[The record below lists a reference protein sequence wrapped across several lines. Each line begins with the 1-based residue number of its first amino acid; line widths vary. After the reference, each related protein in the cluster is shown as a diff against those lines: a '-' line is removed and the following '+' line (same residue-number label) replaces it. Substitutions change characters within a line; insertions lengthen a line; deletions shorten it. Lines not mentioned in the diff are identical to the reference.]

1 MGCSCYCR
9 RGGGFGRLMRTSRPR
24 CSLTRGVRVIP
35 VLVDSARMPRREQL
49 PASLGKLA
57 TRPAVELSPARF
69 RADLGPLISVPG
81 GCAGVHDRAAHRRGR
96 PPAGCRAG
104 LGRGVGADAAAA
116 AVERAGTVRVLPR
129 SRRRDRE
136 PGAAGPAD
144 RRERQRP
151 GQAVPLVRV
160 PRTLPR
166 ILEPGEVD
174 ALTAAL
180 RTHRD
185 RAMAAA
191 MVLGGLRRCE
201 VLGLRLGDLRLAE
214 RRVLVTEGKG
224 GHQWLIPV
232 SARFFTEV
240 SAYLDAERPAD
251 PGTDRVFVVLKGQRR
266 GRPLLAAGPSPDQ
279 HPSLGQVGEE
289 PLLGARPR
297 YRRADLL
304 PQRHPR
310 RFFPRRHVPPRPGSP
325 AAPRSDPPGAV
336 PRSSNCRSACWQASR
351 TRKKSA
357 TLWAGSGPGGPGWR
371 PGGCDPGRA
380 GPPPTGRPG
389 HPRLAPARSG
399 PVQPGPVQPGP
410 VRSMTVACAHSAS
423 DSSRSS
429 GAVRIE
435 QCHTGLA

>member
-224 GHQWLIPV
+224 GHQRLIPV

-266 GRPLLAAGPSPDQ
+266 GRAAVRPRGRRRTSTPVWARWAKNPSSVLVPATAVQTSCRSVTRGGSSPRAGTPLRLGPGRPPRRGPIRRGGPAQPELPLSLLAGLADPEKVVPHFGPDPVLAGQGGDQVDVIRGVPD
-279 HPSLGQVGEE
+279 
-289 PLLGARPR
+289 
-297 YRRADLL
+297 
-304 PQRHPR
+304 RHP
-310 RFFPRRHVPPRPGSP
+310 P
-325 AAPRSDPPGAV
+325 D
-336 PRSSNCRSACWQASR
+336 
-351 TRKKSA
+351 
-357 TLWAGSGPGGPGWR
+357 GPVIPGWR
-371 PGGCDPGRA
+371 
-380 GPPPTGRPG
+380 
-389 HPRLAPARSG
+389 
-399 PVQPGPVQPGP
+399 QPGP
-410 VRSMTVACAHSAS
+410 VRSPSAATCAHSAS

-429 GAVRIE
+429 GAARIE